1 MMPSYI
7 PISDDYGN
15 MGSQASKERMQNWIE
30 FRPKIIVFCDFFFL
44 KVRLNQKQIGAP
56 TVT

>member
-30 FRPKIIVFCDFFFL
+30 FRPKIIVFCDFVFL
-44 KVRLNQKQIGAP
+44 KGQIKPKGMNGI
-56 TVT
+56 